1 MKARDLKPPPLS
13 ECTYRPGKITI
24 RQYRSPLLD
33 PWWTLTDCRA
43 VGGWG
48 NDLRADTFQECL
60 DHLRK
65 IEAREMA
72 ERATTEPTA

>member
-1 MKARDLKPPPLS
+1 MTTKPPPLS
-13 ECTYRPGKITI
+13 EHTFRLGRITI
-24 RQYRSPLLD
+24 RRYRSARFGC
-33 PWWTLTDCRA
+33 WWTLTDCRA
-43 VGGWG
+43 VDDWG